1 MPGVV
6 ISTSVRTGPSVTLLN
21 EASQA
26 FFVGKAL
33 RGPTNEAV
41 LILSLDQFEGTFDG
55 YLTGSLL
62 HSTVE
67 AFFEE
72 GGTQCYVARVAGPA
86 ATIGTLILDDTVGAG
101 GASTVVLTATGPGS
115 WSSTV
120 KASVTAG
127 TVSDTVVVK
136 ILKDDVQIATTGN
149 CTSREQIVGK
159 LNLHAEASKYITA
172 TLGPDTSLPA
182 IVAATALSAGD
193 GDAASIT
200 GAHYV
205 TALEL
210 FNDALGT
217 GVVSCP
223 ELQST
228 AVMAGLAS
236 HANEYD
242 RIALI
247 HTDSDTTIA
256 EAKTWAQDF
265 VADNENLEH
274 VALYYPWI
282 YAPTTVSGVNRMIP
296 PDGYVAGKRSRIV
309 NGSGAHIPYAGVN
322 SQANFV
328 SGVVVD
334 IDRTNGNSLD
344 DEGVNAIR
352 IINNTVRIYG
362 ARSLSQDTT
371 NYRYITA
378 QDVVNAIVTEAY
390 RALEPIVFSP
400 IDGRGGIFAAVESR
414 LISVL
419 EGYRIVGALFEAF
432 NTNGSRIDYGYSVRC
447 DARINPSLDLA
458 NGKITARV
466 GIRVSSIG
474 DRIEVEIIKSS
485 LTASVT
491 A

>member
-26 FFVGKAL
+26 FFVGQAL
-33 RGPTNEAV
+33 RGPISEAV
-41 LILSLDQFEGTFDG
+41 LILSLDQFEDTFGG
-55 YLTGSLL
+55 YLTSSLL
-62 HSTVE
+62 HPTVE

-72 GGTQCYVARVAGPA
+72 GGTQCYIARVAGPSA
-86 ATIGTLILDDTVGAG
+86 VTGTLILDDTVGAG
-101 GASTVVLTATGPGS
+101 GNSTIVLTANGPGS
-115 WSSTV
+115 WSSSV
-120 KASVTAG
+120 KASVTTG
-127 TVSDTVVVK
+127 TVSGTVVVK
-136 ILKDDVQIATTGN
+136 ILKDDVQVATTGN

-182 IVAATALSAGD
+182 LVAATALSAGD
-193 GDAASIT
+193 DAGTIT

-205 TALEL
+205 TALAL

-223 ELQST
+223 EMQT
-228 AVMAGLAS
+228 DAVMLGLIT
-236 HANEYD
+236 HANEYN

-247 HTDSDTTIA
+247 HADSDTTIA
-256 EAKTWAQDF
+256 NAKVWAQD
-265 VADNENLEH
+265 VIADNTNLEH
-274 VALYYPWI
+274 VALYYPWV
-282 YAPTTVSGVNRMIP
+282 YAPTAVNGVNRMIP

-322 SQANFV
+322 SQADFIN
-328 SGVVVD
+328 GVVTD

-352 IINNTVRIYG
+352 VINNTVRIYG

-378 QDVVNAIVTEAY
+378 QDVVNAVVTESY

-447 DARINPSLDLA
+447 DSRINPSVDLA
-458 NGKITARV
+458 NGKITAKV